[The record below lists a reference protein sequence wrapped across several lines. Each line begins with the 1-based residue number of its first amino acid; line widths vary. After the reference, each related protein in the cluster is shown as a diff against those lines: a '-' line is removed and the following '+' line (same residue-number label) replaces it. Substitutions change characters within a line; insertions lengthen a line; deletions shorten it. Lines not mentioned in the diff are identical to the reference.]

1 MREIIVRSYG
11 GIGEVGRSCFMID
24 DGEDKLLLDCGI
36 KLVPK
41 KPSEYPKILNDII
54 RPYEISGLVLTHG
67 HLDHSGFIPRL
78 LQEGFQ
84 GKIVMTTPTQEIL
97 KVLYN
102 DMIKLQKEGKKD
114 IIFNAYAAKKTLKK
128 AILARYKK
136 WIKITDGIRIKF
148 YDAGHVL
155 GSASVLIDWKGTI
168 IFYSGD
174 IKLAKTPLHN
184 GAKFPIDYEIDLLI
198 MEATNALREIPD
210 RNKVVTE
217 LINDIKKTLKS
228 GGKVLIPT
236 LSYGRAQE
244 ILYELVN
251 AELTK
256 DYVVVLDGMLLR
268 INKIYKKFLRKPWL
282 SQEVISLCKEKGINW
297 IDEYGNIIRGFRR
310 NGKKREE
317 IINGKDP
324 LIILSTSGMLEGGP
338 IHTYLRYT
346 ADKPENF
353 MALVNYQVPGT
364 LGRQIEE
371 GVRHIELSF
380 KDGKTIDID
389 LNLRVKKYEFSGHAS
404 PGELATYAKEL
415 KPKKILI
422 VHSEPPSAKHLAEL
436 IKRETPEVE
445 ILNRFDEEAISL
457 AYDNVFME
465 YDLY

>member
-1 MREIIVRSYG
+1 MNDV
-11 GIGEVGRSCFMID
+11 
-24 DGEDKLLLDCGI
+24 I
-36 KLVPK
+36 K
-41 KPSEYPKILNDII
+41 
-54 RPYEISGLVLTHG
+54 PYEISGLILTHG

-84 GKIVMTTPTQEIL
+84 GKIVMTTPTREVL

-102 DMIKLQKEGKKD
+102 DMIKLQKERKKD
-114 IIFNAYAAKKTLKK
+114 IIFNAQAAKKTLKR
-128 AILARYKK
+128 AALVRYRK
-136 WIKITDGIRIKF
+136 WIKIADGIRVKF

-155 GSASVLIDWKGTI
+155 GSASVLIDWKGTMI
-168 IFYSGD
+168 YYSGD
-174 IKLAKTPLHN
+174 IKLSKTPLHN
-184 GAKFPIDYEIDLLI
+184 GAKIPIDNEIDLLI

-210 RNKVVTE
+210 RDKVAAE
-217 LINDIKKTLKS
+217 LIEDVKKTLRL

-236 LSYGRAQE
+236 LSYGRSQE

-251 AELTK
+251 AKLTE
-256 DYVVVLDGMLLR
+256 DYIVVLDGMLLR

-282 SQEVISLCKEKGINW
+282 SQKVINLCKEKGVNW

-310 NGKKREE
+310 NGKKREQ
-317 IINGKDP
+317 IINEKDP

-338 IHTYLRYT
+338 IHTYLRY
-346 ADKPENF
+346 AANDPNNF

-371 GVRHIELSF
+371 GVRRVELSF
-380 KDGKTIDID
+380 KDGQTIDID
-389 LNLRVKKYEFSGHAS
+389 LKLRVKKYEFSGHAS
-404 PGELATYAKEL
+404 PQELVTYIKEL
-415 KPKKILI
+415 NPKKILI

-436 IKRETPEVE
+436 IREETPHIE

-465 YDLY
+465 YDLQT